1 MADEQKQQAGIERLK
16 REAEAKRKAREAA
29 SAQGKEGPSKDKQAE
44 AGSLAEETG
53 ITRKQ
58 SLDEQA
64 EAQWLRRI
72 PDDPGGLLRN
82 KFRYQYRRQQPERT
96 EDETW

>member
-1 MADEQKQQAGIERLK
+1 MADEQKQQAEIERLK

-29 SAQGKEGPSKDKQAE
+29 SVRGKEAQSKERKSKPR
-44 AGSLAEETG
+44 GLGEETG
-53 ITRKQ
+53 VTRKR

-82 KFRYQYRRQQPERT
+82 KFRYQYSRQQPERT
-96 EDETW
+96 EDEPW